1 MHSDS
6 ANKIPQRQHQRRR
19 KQHLVYLNTWCA
31 VCLMVAAER
40 ATTENM
46 KEKVATIEKDLINV
60 SSLLT
65 QFDAV
70 NRTAD

>member
-1 MHSDS
+1 
-6 ANKIPQRQHQRRR
+6 
-19 KQHLVYLNTWCA
+19 
-31 VCLMVAAER
+31 MVAAER